1 MLPPPQLL
9 NQVTNFIQERGKPAY
24 YGLFLLGKEAGLRVS
39 EAVNFDLN
47 LKKNKNLYLIQGKQH
62 KKRSVFVDPSV
73 ITNIEL
79 TPHTLRR
86 CFATYQTNSGMPLP
100 VLQKVLGHSKL
111 INVPVIKNHWHIF
124 LNIQQ
129 ETNIFIENK
138 TRNSQQ
144 ELLTAENKLLQ
155 EKVKQLEQE
164 KREQEQ
170 IIINLKNDKQ
180 RLEKQLIQVQSEK
193 ESLLKLLSSDLQIQ
207 RANLFNKE
215 QNNTLELHQQLIAQ
229 IQVLTKN

>member
-24 YGLFLLGKEAGLRVS
+24 YGLFLLGKEAGLRPTNRFS
-39 EAVNFDLN
+39 FAHFLQKTKKQLN
-47 LKKNKNLYLIQGKQH
+47 I
-62 KKRSVFVDPSV
+62 SA
-73 ITNIEL
+73 NIEL

-100 VLQKVLGHSKL
+100 VLQKIPKKPPKPIENQPQEL